1 MPNTPIV
8 TDKTTLNP
16 SPTLYP
22 NPQIPDPS
30 APPLYQILS
39 TEPTVPTNPVPSS
52 PHTQS
57 PSHSDTDSIKSD
69 LSDSSIDSFKKSFDF
84 TISGVHDKHIAE
96 LRRQFLKYWHAFV
109 EIVKEYIEA
118 SGIIKTRLQAPAIK
132 DVREKR
138 TETHKTT
145 LNFLNQYAFA
155 VIKDKLESHSTEQS
169 IQDDTAKTTRELRE
183 HITSKGGRDHLVTFL
198 LQNLATVSG
207 KKLEFEHHVLLILQK
222 EALGLHDFATKQI
235 LINKK

>member
-1 MPNTPIV
+1 M
-8 TDKTTLNP
+8 TL
-16 SPTLYP
+16 
-22 NPQIPDPS
+22 Q
-30 APPLYQILS
+30 YQ
-39 TEPTVPTNPVPSS
+39 
-52 PHTQS
+52 
-57 PSHSDTDSIKSD
+57 
-69 LSDSSIDSFKKSFDF
+69 
-84 TISGVHDKHIAE
+84 AE

-118 SGIIKTRLQAPAIK
+118 SGILKTRLQAPAIK

-207 KKLEFEHHVLLILQK
+207 KKLEFLKKNLLYLNSFKTVITLRKKSTSCRKSKKFDVL
-222 EALGLHDFATKQI
+222 T
-235 LINKK
+235 NS